1 MHLHVHIVGQ
11 CHAPGRVD
19 ANYPSLG
26 FLIRKRKLDLP
37 INPARSNQGGVQGL
51 DPVCGH
57 DDLRIPS
64 GVKPI
69 QLVEKLQHSSL
80 NLPLPTTVAVVPLGP
95 HSINLVNE
103 NEAGAVLVSN
113 PGWMNTLAIL
123 QTDIGMTYLLMQPT
137 SSPEQHS

>member
-1 MHLHVHIVGQ
+1 MSTSADSVMRPAVWMPMILHLVFSSGSGNSIFLLILPGLIKAGFNPVG
-11 CHAPGRVD
+11 V
-19 ANYPSLG
+19 
-26 FLIRKRKLDLP
+26 
-37 INPARSNQGGVQGL
+37 
-51 DPVCGH
+51 H

-80 NLPLPTTVAVVPLGP
+80 NLPLPTTVAVIPLGP